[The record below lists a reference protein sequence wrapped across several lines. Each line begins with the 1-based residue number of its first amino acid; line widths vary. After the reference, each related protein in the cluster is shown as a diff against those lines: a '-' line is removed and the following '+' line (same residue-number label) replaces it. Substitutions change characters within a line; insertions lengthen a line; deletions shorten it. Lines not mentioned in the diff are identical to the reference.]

1 MVRQIPA
8 GSGRSD
14 SWWQAKRGEI
24 IPLDPAA
31 AAMEEIR
38 KRVMKDAEEAFAREV
53 LIRLR
58 TWILSHTRLRPAET
72 GLNINVTFQP
82 AMTPPKPRNGDW
94 MWMSAD
100 GESSGWTPAPWSWR
114 ASIASRFW
122 LDLVWLTQTLGYRL
136 FQGLEVMVLHGCKSG
151 SLADRHPRLEER
163 RGIDGASEHARR
175 VRNHCIARSVH
186 SISVLSRLYTT
197 CQPERASERTNLI
210 KGLSR

>member
-1 MVRQIPA
+1 MVTQIPA

-53 LIRLR
+53 LNRLR

-72 GLNINVTFQP
+72 GLNINMTFQP

-94 MWMSAD
+94 MWMAAD
-100 GESSGWTPAPWSWR
+100 GEAQGGHQPLGVGGPPSPPDFGWTSCGLHKPWVTASSKGWR
-114 ASIASRFW
+114 
-122 LDLVWLTQTLGYRL
+122 
-136 FQGLEVMVLHGCKSG
+136 
-151 SLADRHPRLEER
+151 
-163 RGIDGASEHARR
+163 
-175 VRNHCIARSVH
+175 
-186 SISVLSRLYTT
+186 
-197 CQPERASERTNLI
+197 
-210 KGLSR
+210 